1 MCDLEDKAVNNK
13 GEPIKLVTQTQ
24 IDAFMKNKN
33 VKFLKTSSQADK
45 NVKETFDYIVDEI
58 IKS

>member
-1 MCDLEDKAVNNK
+1 
-13 GEPIKLVTQTQ
+13 
-24 IDAFMKNKN
+24 MKNKN